1 MRLVLL
7 LQLAAV
13 EAARRQRR
21 GSATSAGGD
30 APAEPASSSAEDSGD
45 GGWSG
50 AEDERLMEGSERCTI
65 PRVDPAL
72 LSAAELADRFG
83 PEGSKVPAIIV
94 SGGAFP
100 PHGDPSWANWSKASL
115 LERSRGKRLHIG
127 SSEQIG
133 FSGVAVDAEPV
144 EDLLERDE
152 MDWVAFDREFLL
164 KSSSTQFVPE
174 PPDWLAAAVEGYEH
188 ILSLGGPGAGLTFHN
203 HGALYSKYSSS
214 LSLDARSSVLK
225 AAAATD
231 IIAFGAKRWFLH
243 PPKWQAGPTWRSLAS
258 TRISSQDYLLNVHA
272 HLPEEEAPLECM
284 QRPGEVVYVP
294 KGWQHATVN
303 TKQTLGLLAQ
313 VSSGRLQKEREGV
326 EKVAALRARR
336 TELEQ
341 QGASPRLSAFRSA
354 GSAPFPYREDAFL

>member
-1 MRLVLL
+1 MRLLL
-7 LQLAAV
+7 PMLLLAAV
-13 EAARRQRR
+13 EAARRQRK

-30 APAEPASSSAEDSGD
+30 APAEPTSSAEDSGD

-100 PHGDPSWANWSKASL
+100 PHGDASWAANWSKASL

-133 FSGVAVDAEPV
+133 FSGVAVEAEPV

-188 ILSLGGPGAGLTFHN
+188 ILSLGGPGAGLSFHN
-203 HGALYSKYSSS
+203 HGALYSKYSRS
-214 LSLDARSSVLK
+214 LSLDTRSSVLPSS
-225 AAAATD
+225 
-231 IIAFGAKRWFLH
+231 KRLL
-243 PPKWQAGPTWRSLAS
+243 PQTSSRS
-258 TRISSQDYLLNVHA
+258 
-272 HLPEEEAPLECM
+272 AP
-284 QRPGEVVYVP
+284 
-294 KGWQHATVN
+294 
-303 TKQTLGLLAQ
+303 
-313 VSSGRLQKEREGV
+313 
-326 EKVAALRARR
+326 
-336 TELEQ
+336 
-341 QGASPRLSAFRSA
+341 SA
-354 GSAPFPYREDAFL
+354 GSFTRPSGRRVRPGGAWHRRASRRRITC